1 MAAAATAATDRQL
14 PLSPG
19 APASNADRGVLQRC
33 EGLAVMMM
41 RQGLGMLAQRHFL

>member
-19 APASNADRGVLQRC
+19 APASNR
-33 EGLAVMMM
+33 
-41 RQGLGMLAQRHFL
+41 RQGGAAALRGTTGCDDDEAGPAGVARHAP